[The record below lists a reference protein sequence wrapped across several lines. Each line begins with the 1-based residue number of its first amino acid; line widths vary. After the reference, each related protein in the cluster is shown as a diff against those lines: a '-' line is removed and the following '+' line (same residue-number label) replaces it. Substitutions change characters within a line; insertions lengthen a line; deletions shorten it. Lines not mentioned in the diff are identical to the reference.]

1 MTLIVGGDR
10 LINLQRCLVL
20 VMELIVLY
28 LCDLTA
34 SFGSS
39 ERRVRIVRCH
49 VALLAISDDIL
60 FLVSMKLHRRCYG
73 ELRVVLASIRFGSL
87 H

>member
-1 MTLIVGGDR
+1 
-10 LINLQRCLVL
+10 
-20 VMELIVLY
+20 
-28 LCDLTA
+28 
-34 SFGSS
+34 
-39 ERRVRIVRCH
+39 VRCH

-60 FLVSMKLHRRCYG
+60 LLVSMKLHRRCYG